1 MNTVSTQSTGAAL
14 PITRYRRFES
24 FKEYGALIDT
34 LIPQTE
40 SVIRVFDNA
49 LPVAWNGVER
59 TALLRQFLRR
69 NPANRL
75 HVILHDAGAIERQLP
90 RLIELNRDFGHAF
103 KIRLTPKIARHLYDP
118 FVIFDASHYLHR
130 FHHAHMRAALG
141 THDVEGAQQLLDRH
155 LELWEVSVPVSA
167 SAPSGL

>member
-1 MNTVSTQSTGAAL
+1 MTTGAL
-14 PITRYRRFES
+14 PITHYRRFES
-24 FKEYGALIDT
+24 FKDYESLIDT
-34 LIPQTE
+34 LVPQTE
-40 SVIRVFDNA
+40 SIVRVFDNA
-49 LPVAWNGVER
+49 LSLAWNGVER

-75 HVILHDAGAIERQLP
+75 FVILHDTGTVEHKLP
-90 RLIELNRDFGHAF
+90 RLVEVNRDFGHAF
-103 KIRLTPKIARHLYDP
+103 KIRLTPKMAHHLYDP

-155 LELWEVSVPVSA
+155 LELWEVSAPFNL